1 MIIEVEDRFCK
12 VAKAFSKVLE
22 KLERAAER
30 GDAVHEV
37 EEMTWSDLI
46 EMGRKMIVEYIK
58 KQEEDIPR
66 PKVIE
71 HEGKKLHRLRGRRMR
86 PYVSAFGPTPFRRD
100 VYATRETQRQ
110 EVVPLDAKLGMPE
123 GNTSYLL
130 QKWSGTKCVKE
141 SYQESRATL
150 LEILGFAPSVNCL
163 EDLVARAAE
172 HAEVYFDQ
180 QEAVDPTTEEE
191 ILVATSDCKGVPMRH
206 VDAPRTKQ
214 DNDVPR
220 PKRKRLKKGE
230 KNGQKRMAC
239 VGGVYSVAPFR
250 RTADDVLKEILR
262 KEKQE
267 QRPKPRNKR
276 LRAVLTC
283 KVDDKEVNAKDV
295 VFNWLAKEVQ
305 QRDPQ
310 ECRTVVAIMD
320 GETKLRDLQEL
331 KVGRAIGILDIW
343 HVTEYLWKLAYCFH
357 SEGSDKAEAF
367 VETYLRKLLEGKVRR
382 AIGGIRQMVTKA
394 ALSKPKC
401 EKAEQC
407 LNYFAERCEYMKY
420 DEYLA
425 AGYPIGSGVVEGACR
440 HLVKDRMEQTGMR
453 WRIAGAQAVL
463 SLRAIYVNDDWE
475 TFHADRI
482 QAEQRKLY
490 PYKKRLPAIL
500 NCAT

>member
-12 VAKAFSKVLE
+12 AAKAFSEVLN
-22 KLERAAER
+22 KLQGAAER

-37 EEMTWSDLI
+37 EETTWIGLI
-46 EMGRKMIVEYIK
+46 EMGREMIVGYIK
-58 KQEEDIPR
+58 KQEEEIPR

-71 HEGKKLHRLRGRRMR
+71 HEGKKLHRLPGRRMR

-163 EDLVARAAE
+163 EDIVSRAAE

-180 QEAVDPTTEEE
+180 QDPVDSTTEEK

-206 VDAPRTKQ
+206 VDAPRTKPG
-214 DNDVPR
+214 NDVPR

-250 RTADDVLKEILR
+250 RTADDVLDEILR
-262 KEKQE
+262 QEKQE
-267 QRPKPRNKR
+267 QRPKPQNKR
-276 LRAVLTC
+276 LRAVLTRQ
-283 KVDDKEVNAKDV
+283 VDGKEVNAKDV
-295 VFNWLAKEVQ
+295 VFEWLAKEVQ

-310 ECRTVVAIMD
+310 EHRTVVAIMD

-331 KVGRAIGILDIW
+331 KIGRAIGILDIW
-343 HVTEYLWKLAYCFH
+343 HVTEYLWKLAHCFH
-357 SEGSDKAEAF
+357 PEGSAAAEAF
-367 VETYLRKLLEGKVRR
+367 VETYLRKLLEGNVGRV
-382 AIGGIRQMVTKA
+382 IGGIRQMATKRE
-394 ALSKPKC
+394 LSKYKC
-401 EKAEQC
+401 EQVEQY
-407 LNYFAERCEYMKY
+407 LNYFAERREYMKY

-463 SLRAIYVNDDWE
+463 SLRAIYVNDDWDA
-475 TFHADRI
+475 FHADRI
-482 QAEQRKLY
+482 QTEQRKLY
-490 PYKKRLPAIL
+490 PYKRHLHAIL

>member
-22 KLERAAER
+22 GLERAAKH

-37 EEMTWSDLI
+37 EETTWGGLI
-46 EMGRKMIVEYIK
+46 EMGREMIVGYIR
-58 KQEEDIPR
+58 KQEEELPR

-71 HEGKKLHRLRGRRMR
+71 YEGKTLHRLPERRMR
-86 PYVSAFGPTPFRRD
+86 PYVSAFGPTPFQRD

-150 LEILGFAPSVNCL
+150 LDILGFAPSVNCL
-163 EDLVARAAE
+163 EDIVARAAE
-172 HAEVYFDQ
+172 HAEVYFEE
-180 QEAVDPTTEEE
+180 QEPVDATTEAE

-206 VDAPRTKQ
+206 VDAPQTKRC
-214 DNDVPR
+214 DDVPR
-220 PKRKRLKKGE
+220 PKQTRLKKGE

-239 VGGVYSVAPFR
+239 VGGVYSVAPFY
-250 RTADDVLKEILR
+250 RTADDVLDEILR
-262 KEKQE
+262 KESKK
-267 QRPKPRNKR
+267 QRPKPQNKR
-276 LRAVLTC
+276 LRAVLTRQ
-283 KVDDKEVNAKDV
+283 VDDKEVNAKYV
-295 VFNWLAKEVQ
+295 VFDWLAKEVQ

-331 KVGRAIGILDIW
+331 KIGRAIGILDIW

-357 SEGSDKAEAF
+357 SEGSAEAMAF
-367 VETYLRKLLEGKVRR
+367 VEIYLRKLLEGNVGRV
-382 AIGGIRQMVTKA
+382 IGGIRQIVTKRG
-394 ALSKPKC
+394 LPKHRR

-420 DEYLA
+420 DEYLS

-440 HLVKDRMEQTGMR
+440 HVVKDRMEQTGMR
-453 WRIAGAQAVL
+453 WRIEGAQAIL
-463 SLRAIYVNDDWE
+463 SLRAIYINGDWD

-482 QAEQRKLY
+482 QTEQRKLY
-490 PYKKRLPAIL
+490 PYKKRLDAIL
-500 NCAT
+500 NCAA